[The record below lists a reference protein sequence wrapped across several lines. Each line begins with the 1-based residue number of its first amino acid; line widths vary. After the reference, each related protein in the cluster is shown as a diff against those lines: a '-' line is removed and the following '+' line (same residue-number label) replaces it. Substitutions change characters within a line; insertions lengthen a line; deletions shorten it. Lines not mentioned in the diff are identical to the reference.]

1 MWLVIVESTDDV
13 IDRFSTYE
21 EAFAVACDFTRRY
34 EQAII
39 REVKE

>member
-39 REVKE
+39 REVEE